1 MDRRQEQDI
10 VRRMRTVLCE
20 MVDRLWKGGD
30 GMTIDE
36 IQKECEKRALALI
49 EQGVKLREIDMR
61 IIVRQVLK
69 EAMEGNGKE
78 K

>member
-1 MDRRQEQDI
+1 
-10 VRRMRTVLCE
+10 
-20 MVDRLWKGGD
+20 
-30 GMTIDE
+30 MTIDE

-69 EAMEGNGKE
+69 EAMEEKE
-78 K
+78 SKK

>member
-1 MDRRQEQDI
+1 
-10 VRRMRTVLCE
+10 
-20 MVDRLWKGGD
+20 
-30 GMTIDE
+30 MTIDE

-69 EAMEGNGKE
+69 EAMEGNESK

>member
-1 MDRRQEQDI
+1 
-10 VRRMRTVLCE
+10 
-20 MVDRLWKGGD
+20 
-30 GMTIDE
+30 MTIDE

-69 EAMEGNGKE
+69 EAMEGRE
-78 K
+78 KKK